1 MSSKD
6 VALLTAKTI
15 KNPSPERYQ
24 YHVNYELRC
33 GVYIHADLYN
43 PSQKILEI
51 SALCG
56 DR

>member
-43 PSQKILEI
+43 PSAKNP
-51 SALCG
+51 
-56 DR
+56 